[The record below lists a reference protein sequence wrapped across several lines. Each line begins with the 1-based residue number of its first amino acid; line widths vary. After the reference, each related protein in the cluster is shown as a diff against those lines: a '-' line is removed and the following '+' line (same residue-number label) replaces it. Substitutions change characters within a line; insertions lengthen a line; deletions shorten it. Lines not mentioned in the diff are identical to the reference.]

1 VTDELWDSI
10 ASRWP
15 GHLKQGVDLD
25 RGHHRAVDWR
35 RVAGRAL
42 LAAVV
47 LYLVASAVRIYE
59 RKYYIFLPDYLHW
72 TVTAGVVPHSGP
84 THVFFLFVDHFEPDW
99 SVGRTRRWLERYSSL
114 ASHHHDATGRP
125 LQHTWFYP
133 GEQVDPAIL
142 AALRDA
148 TVRGLGEVELH
159 YHHGYDTAATLLPQL
174 RQAIADFQQ
183 FGFLKTID
191 GRTHFAFIHGNSGL
205 DNACGPESCGVNDEL
220 RLLRDLGCFADF
232 TFPSVYLDSQPP
244 SVNVIYAAKD
254 DPLPRSYAKRLPL
267 GALKDGRA
275 DLMIFQGPLVFA
287 PSLSVR
293 RLFLDLDDGNV
304 HPSMPASARRVDSWV
319 RANIHIPERPDWV
332 FIKIFNHGVSS
343 AEDEN
348 ELFGEHFDEALTHL
362 ERRYNDGHEYILHY
376 ITAREA
382 YNLAMAAS
390 DGNPGDP
397 VQYFDRTIP
406 PYLASGRQLTAT
418 GP

>member
-1 VTDELWDSI
+1 
-10 ASRWP
+10 
-15 GHLKQGVDLD
+15 
-25 RGHHRAVDWR
+25 
-35 RVAGRAL
+35 
-42 LAAVV
+42 
-47 LYLVASAVRIYE
+47 
-59 RKYYIFLPDYLHW
+59 
-72 TVTAGVVPHSGP
+72 
-84 THVFFLFVDHFEPDW
+84 
-99 SVGRTRRWLERYSSL
+99 
-114 ASHHHDATGRP
+114 
-125 LQHTWFYP
+125 
-133 GEQVDPAIL
+133 L
-142 AALRDA
+142 AALRQA
-148 TVRGLGEVELH
+148 TVRALGEVELH

-191 GRTHFAFIHGNSGL
+191 GRTHFAFIPGNSGL

-267 GALKDGRA
+267 SALKDGRA

-348 ELFGEHFDEALTHL
+348 ELFGEHFDEALTYL

-390 DGNPGDP
+390 DGKSGDP

-406 PYLASGRQLTAT
+406 PYLASGRQRTIA